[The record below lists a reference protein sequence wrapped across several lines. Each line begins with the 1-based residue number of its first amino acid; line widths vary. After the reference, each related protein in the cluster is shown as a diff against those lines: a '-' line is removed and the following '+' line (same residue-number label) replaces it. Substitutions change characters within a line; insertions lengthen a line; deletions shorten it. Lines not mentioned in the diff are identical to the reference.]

1 MNNPYPILLNSTINK
16 AYIDEFTILPGFY
29 QDKVKK
35 KTLFMS

>member
-1 MNNPYPILLNSTINK
+1 MSNPYPILLNSTINK

-35 KTLFMS
+35 KSLW